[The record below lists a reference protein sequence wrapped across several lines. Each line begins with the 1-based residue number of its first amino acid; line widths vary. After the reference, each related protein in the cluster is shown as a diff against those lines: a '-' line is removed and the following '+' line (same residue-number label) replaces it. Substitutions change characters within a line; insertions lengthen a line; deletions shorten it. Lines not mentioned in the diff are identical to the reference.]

1 MCMERKNMRSFF
13 LFLGWSLLWTIPLSL
28 IFAIGTFTASSIIA
42 FTVLSLAIPIVLKR
56 APYFKSKFDGL
67 PWSDGHYFYS
77 WLFWNVIFFMGNQII
92 PFGVNMPD
100 KPWQFAALWAVF
112 MAILVAIFIL
122 GGIIFH
128 VFFNRPK
135 MHPIVDDILDIVVY
149 SLPVPIIFIGNVL
162 YINFNDPIIRAGMT
176 PQLAMN
182 IQLTLM
188 IGVYGLAVWTIG
200 AIIFYLYPRGEV
212 KKAPRLVRILVT
224 AVLWLA
230 INAHMLFGG
239 YIPPFVLPWI
249 EKALPVFRGNGLVY
263 ITPAI
268 FEIIVIAVSIVIA
281 YYIEKMWLN
290 ALKKKELAQ

>member
-1 MCMERKNMRSFF
+1 
-13 LFLGWSLLWTIPLSL
+13 
-28 IFAIGTFTASSIIA
+28 
-42 FTVLSLAIPIVLKR
+42 
-56 APYFKSKFDGL
+56 
-67 PWSDGHYFYS
+67 
-77 WLFWNVIFFMGNQII
+77 
-92 PFGVNMPD
+92 
-100 KPWQFAALWAVF
+100 
-112 MAILVAIFIL
+112 
-122 GGIIFH
+122 
-128 VFFNRPK
+128 
-135 MHPIVDDILDIVVY
+135 
-149 SLPVPIIFIGNVL
+149 
-162 YINFNDPIIRAGMT
+162 MT

-200 AIIFYLYPRGEV
+200 AIIFYLYPRGDV